1 MSEKTVMKNNVKTFK
16 FELFPLDK
24 LMIND
29 TNIYLGK
36 SKEQFIKLLGEPE
49 AAYKNWNGDGKSY
62 YYFNSELMFDCDNNS
77 NIRFIEFN
85 GGYEGELKPIIY
97 GVSAFEIKMDELYR
111 ILEEHNNGRIDAENE
126 ESYGFVE
133 TSVGIWKDGANDETD
148 YWTTVGIG
156 EKDCYLEIYES
167 RKSENDR

>member
-1 MSEKTVMKNNVKTFK
+1 MGDNAKTIK

-24 LMIND
+24 LVIND
-29 TNIYLGK
+29 TDIYLGK

-49 AAYKNWNGDGKSY
+49 AAHKHWDGNGASY

-77 NIRFIEFN
+77 NISFIEFN

-97 GVSAFEIKMDELYR
+97 GVSAFELKTDELYNT
-111 ILEEHNNGRIDAENE
+111 LEKHNNGRIDAESE

-148 YWTTVGIG
+148 HWTTVGIG
-156 EKDCYLEIYES
+156 EKDYYLEIYES
-167 RKSENDR
+167 RKQDNDK